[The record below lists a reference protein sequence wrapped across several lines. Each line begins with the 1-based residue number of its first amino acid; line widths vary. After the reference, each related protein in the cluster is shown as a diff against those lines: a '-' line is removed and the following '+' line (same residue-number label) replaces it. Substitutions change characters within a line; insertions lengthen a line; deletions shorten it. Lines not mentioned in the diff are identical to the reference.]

1 MACCPRE
8 KIISVEH
15 SAHFITQQMYSY
27 VGCCKWWVDLS
38 VVQISVVFSCADVAS
53 VIVLTAKCRSL
64 WKRWLERR
72 SRSRWSRV
80 TRLKMSKPRSRW
92 VIICFACCW
101 TLVVCFFES
110 LTRSGQ
116 FQVIFYCFRNESLVF
131 LIVPERLVSIQ
142 KLSRSKLHK
151 AGPAQDG
158 DWRHTM
164 SANQM
169 HCLDDCSAPDYGAY
183 TGCSKTVLSS

>member
-1 MACCPRE
+1 MLDVVNDGLICLLFRLVLYFP
-8 KIISVEH
+8 VLMLQVWL
-15 SAHFITQQMYSY
+15 FWQQNADL
-27 VGCCKWWVDLS
+27 CENVD
-38 VVQISVVFSCADVAS
+38 
-53 VIVLTAKCRSL
+53 
-64 WKRWLERR
+64 WKDDHARGG
-72 SRSRWSRV
+72 SRV